1 MATILEDFAKKNI
14 DHKGLED
21 LEAFF
26 NVMLPVGSL
35 DKALTNNL
43 YGINH
48 RGYRGILPENRD
60 AYGYVFFTRPQLN
73 LSTVN
78 LRNVRKMYSLLT
90 KNEKTIHR
98 YIRNMLDPRLAV
110 SSSKSLSELS
120 TIYKTSDYMSDAVK
134 EAQLLMLTKVTC
146 PMVDEN
152 QGFIPILT
160 NLIRKCDGWPDEV
173 LGSFT
178 SKEGARREQWS
189 IADSALDVY
198 EVWDMNTTFKNVKD
212 EPLSLLFQTWLR
224 YIANEYEGMLSPYLD
239 FIVEN
244 EIDYMTRIFR
254 LVLDESKTFVKKISS
269 TAAAFPINYPNGQF
283 FDYDETTK
291 YNDNTKDISIRFR
304 CHGAEYNDDILIK
317 EFNDVNCIF
326 NSDYARYRY
335 NRNESKLVEV
345 PFNMLQYFNHRGYP
359 YIDPDTLQ
367 LKWLVSTESKTYK
380 NIVRYFK
387 YRYKKDS
394 SNHTL
399 IWKRSGNNW
408 NVGDIKEKIKYL
420 E

>member
-1 MATILEDFAKKNI
+1 MATILEDFAKQNI

-26 NVMLPVGSL
+26 SVLLPVGSL
-35 DKALTNNL
+35 DKALSNNL

-60 AYGYVFFTRPQLN
+60 TYGYVFFTRPQLN
-73 LSTVN
+73 LSAVN

-90 KNEKTIHR
+90 RNEKTIHR
-98 YIRNMLDPRLAV
+98 YVRNMLDPRLAISNSKPIKGMEQFYNPADFM
-110 SSSKSLSELS
+110 SSS
-120 TIYKTSDYMSDAVK
+120 VQ
-134 EAQLLMLTKVTC
+134 EAQLLMLEKITC

-160 NLIRKCDGWPDEV
+160 NLIKKCDNWPDEV
-173 LGSFT
+173 LPTFT
-178 SKEGARREQWS
+178 SKEGVRREQWS
-189 IADSALDVY
+189 IADGALDIY
-198 EVWDMNTTFKNVKD
+198 EVWDMNTTFKNIKD
-212 EPLSLLFQTWLR
+212 EPLILLFQTWLR
-224 YIANEYEGMLSPYLD
+224 YMSNVYEGMLSPYFD
-239 FIVEN
+239 FIAEN

-254 LVLDESKTFVKKISS
+254 IVLDESKTFVKKMAS
-269 TAAAFPINYPNGQF
+269 TAAAYPINVPNGQF
-283 FDYDETTK
+283 FDFDDTTK
-291 YNDNTKDISIRFR
+291 YNDSTKDISIRFK
-304 CHGAEYNDDILIK
+304 CHGVEYNDDILIK

-326 NSDYARYRY
+326 NSDYAKYVY
-335 NRNESKLVEV
+335 NRNESSLVEV

-359 YIDPDTLQ
+359 YIDPETLQ
-367 LKWLVSTESKTYK
+367 LKWLVSTQSKTYK

-387 YRYKKDS
+387 YRYKTDS

-408 NVGDIKEKIKYL
+408 NVGDIKDKIKTRD
-420 E
+420 